1 MNTIRT
7 ALISVSD
14 KRGVEDFA
22 LALHRRGVAILSTG
36 GTARA
41 LQARGIPV
49 REVADVTG
57 FPEMLEG
64 RVKTLHPAIH
74 AGILAR
80 RDRPDDL
87 AALAERGFQPIDL
100 VVVNL
105 YPFAERV
112 AQGIGG
118 GAALEEIDI
127 GGVTLIRAAA
137 KNFQDV
143 AVVVRPDDYPDVLAE
158 LERHG
163 GALTLDTRLDLARR
177 AFQLTML
184 TDAQVGQF
192 LLNASTDE
200 EGILKSAPADAL
212 FPDYACWVLRK
223 EAGLRYGENPHQ
235 RAALYRDALRPG
247 EGWGQVEQLHGKEL
261 SYNNY
266 LDMDA
271 AWQLATEFDECACVI
286 IKHAN
291 PCGAALGDHCEQAF
305 AGALECDPESA
316 FGSIIAFNQP
326 LDGAAAKAMSGLF
339 LEVVIAP
346 GFEDS
351 ALEILKRKKNVR
363 LIRRPPAAPPAPGL
377 QARTIEGAVLVQERD
392 SAGLAGE
399 QFRIVT
405 IQEPDR
411 REREDLLFA
420 WKCVKHVKSNAI
432 VIAKDRRLL
441 GIGAGQM
448 SRVDSTRIAIQKARL
463 PLRGAVLGSDAFIPF
478 RDTADL
484 AAAAGVTAIIQPGG
498 SIRDEEVI
506 AAANERALAMAFTG
520 VRHFRH

>member
-1 MNTIRT
+1 MSTIQT

-49 REVADVTG
+49 REVSEVTG
-57 FPEMLEG
+57 FPEMLDG

-80 RDRPDDL
+80 RDRPGDM
-87 AALAERGFQPIDL
+87 AALAARGFLPIDL

-118 GAALEEIDI
+118 AAALEEIDI

-137 KNFQDV
+137 KNFPGV
-143 AVVVRPDDYPDVLAE
+143 AVVVHPDDYSAVLAE
-158 LERHG
+158 MESHG
-163 GALTLDTRLDLARR
+163 GALTPDTRLALARK

-184 TDAQVGQF
+184 TDAQVGRY
-192 LLNASTDE
+192 LLNATIESGE
-200 EGILKSAPADAL
+200 LKSAPTDEL
-212 FPDYACWVLRK
+212 LPDYAYWILRK

-235 RAALYRDALRPG
+235 RAALYSDALRPVP
-247 EGWGQVEQLHGKEL
+247 GWGRVEQLHGKEL

-271 AWQLATEFDECACVI
+271 AWQLVTEFDECACAI

-291 PCGAALGDHCEQAF
+291 PCGAALGDSGEDAF
-305 AGALECDPESA
+305 ARALECDPESA
-316 FGSIIAFNQP
+316 FGSIIAFNRP
-326 LDGAAAKAMSGLF
+326 LDGDAAKALSSLF

-346 GFEDS
+346 DFEDS
-351 ALEILKRKKNVR
+351 ALAILTRKKNVR
-363 LIRRPPAAPPAPGL
+363 LIRRSPAAPPAPGL

-392 SAGLAGE
+392 AAGLAEE
-399 QFRIVT
+399 QFRVVSSK
-405 IQEPDR
+405 EPDR
-411 REREDLLFA
+411 RERDDLLFA

-432 VIAKDRRLL
+432 VIARDRRLL

-448 SRVDSTRIAIQKARL
+448 SRVDSTRFAIQKARL
-463 PLRGAVLGSDAFIPF
+463 PLDGAVLGSDAFIPF
-478 RDTADL
+478 RDTVDL
-484 AAAAGVTAIIQPGG
+484 AAGAGVTAVIQPGG
-498 SIRDEEVI
+498 SIRDEEVV
-506 AAANERALAMAFTG
+506 AAVNERALAMVFTG

>member
-14 KRGVEDFA
+14 KRGIEDFA
-22 LALHRRGVAILSTG
+22 LALHRLGVAILSTG
-36 GTARA
+36 GTART
-41 LQARGIPV
+41 LQARGVPV

-57 FPEMLEG
+57 FPEMLDG

-80 RDRPDDL
+80 RDRVGDM
-87 AALAERGFQPIDL
+87 AALAARGFLPIDL

-112 AQGIGG
+112 AQGLAGA
-118 GAALEEIDI
+118 AALEEIDI

-137 KNFQDV
+137 KNFPHV
-143 AVVVRPDDYPDVLAE
+143 AVVVRPGDYPAVLAE
-158 LERHG
+158 LENRG
-163 GALTLDTRLDLARR
+163 GALTLDTRLALART

-192 LLNASTDE
+192 LLNAAVEGESLKTAPPDE
-200 EGILKSAPADAL
+200 L

-235 RAALYRDALRPG
+235 RAALYSDALRPG
-247 EGWGQVEQLHGKEL
+247 PGWARVEQLHGKEL

-271 AWQLATEFDECACVI
+271 AWQLATEFGECACAI

-291 PCGAALGDHCEQAF
+291 PCGAALGASGEEAF
-305 AGALECDPESA
+305 TRALECDPESA
-316 FGSIIAFNQP
+316 FGSIIAFNRP
-326 LDGAAAKAMSGLF
+326 LDGPAARAMSSLF
-339 LEVVIAP
+339 LEVVVAP
-346 GFEDS
+346 EFEES
-351 ALEILKRKKNVR
+351 ALEILSRKKNVR
-363 LIRRPPAAPPAPGL
+363 LIRRAPASPPAPGL

-392 SAGLAGE
+392 AAGLTE
-399 QFRIVT
+399 
-405 IQEPDR
+405 EPYR
-411 REREDLLFA
+411 VVSSKEPGLRERDDLQFA

-432 VIAKDRRLL
+432 VAVKDRRLL

-448 SRVDSTRIAIQKARL
+448 SRVDSTRLAIQKARQPL
-463 PLRGAVLGSDAFIPF
+463 PGAVLGSDAFIPF
-478 RDTADL
+478 RDTVDL
-484 AAAAGVTAIIQPGG
+484 AADAGITAVIQPGG

-506 AAANERALAMAFTG
+506 AAINERALAMVFTG

>member
-1 MNTIRT
+1 MSTIQT

-14 KRGVEDFA
+14 KRGVEDLA
-22 LALHRRGVAILSTG
+22 LALHRHGIAILSTG

-41 LQARGIPV
+41 LQARGVPV

-57 FPEMLEG
+57 FPELLDG

-80 RDRPDDL
+80 RDRADDM
-87 AALAERGFQPIDL
+87 AALAARGFRPIDL

-112 AQGIGG
+112 AQGIGVE
-118 GAALEEIDI
+118 AALEEIDI

-137 KNFQDV
+137 KNFRHV
-143 AVVVRPDDYPDVLAE
+143 AVVARPDDYPAVLAE
-158 LERHG
+158 MESRAG
-163 GALTLDTRLDLARR
+163 DLTLETRLDLARK

-184 TDAQVGQF
+184 TDAQIGQY
-192 LLNASTDE
+192 LQNAATGD
-200 EGILKSAPADAL
+200 GGLKSAPPDEL

-223 EAGLRYGENPHQ
+223 ETGLRYGENPHQ
-235 RAALYRDALRPG
+235 RAALYSDALRPG
-247 EGWGQVEQLHGKEL
+247 PGWGRVEQLHGKEL

-271 AWQLATEFDECACVI
+271 AWQLTTEFDECACAI

-291 PCGAALGDHCEQAF
+291 PCGAALGESCEEAF
-305 AGALECDPESA
+305 ARALECDPDSA
-316 FGSIIAFNQP
+316 FGSIIAFNRP
-326 LDGAAAKAMSGLF
+326 LDGPAARALSSLF

-346 GFEDS
+346 EFEES
-351 ALEILKRKKNVR
+351 ALGILSRKKNVR
-363 LIRRPPAAPPAPGL
+363 LIRRSPAAPPAPGL
-377 QARTIEGAVLVQERD
+377 QARTIEGAVLVQQRD
-392 SAGLAGE
+392 TAGLAEE
-399 QFRIVT
+399 QFRVVSIKG
-405 IQEPDR
+405 PDG

-432 VIAKDRRLL
+432 VIARDRRLL

-448 SRVDSTRIAIQKARL
+448 SRVDSTRFAIQKARQ
-463 PLRGAVLGSDAFIPF
+463 PLYGAALGSDAFIPF
-478 RDTADL
+478 RDTVDL
-484 AAAAGVTAIIQPGG
+484 AADAGITAVIQPGG
-498 SIRDEEVI
+498 SIRDEEVV
-506 AAANERALAMAFTG
+506 AAANERALAMVFTG